1 MVPVAPFLAL
11 YRTYNLGVAFS
22 MLEDMH
28 GWFIVSMR
36 LVIVVFVLWLW
47 RKTAADRTFAH
58 LGFAFIIAGAAGN
71 LLDRFFYGHV
81 IDYILFHTQTWS
93 FAVFNLADSF
103 ITIGAACVSAKH
115 IKTAA
120 VVAVA
125 YERTGKT
132 STESFRWSGRHGGA
146 AGGSCDPHLTKPLS
160 AMRST
165 PGRSPSM
172 SPFHCRWVRS
182 LRP

>member
-1 MVPVAPFLAL
+1 MAKAALFSKIGPAFALIAAALVLDQIVKQLVEAYLPMQEMVPVVPFLAL

-22 MLEDMH
+22 MLSDME

-93 FAVFNLADSF
+93 FAVFNLADTF
-103 ITIGAACVSAKH
+103 ITIGAGCVILDEFLHARAAK
-115 IKTAA
+115 K
-120 VVAVA
+120 
-125 YERTGKT
+125 
-132 STESFRWSGRHGGA
+132 
-146 AGGSCDPHLTKPLS
+146 
-160 AMRST
+160 
-165 PGRSPSM
+165 
-172 SPFHCRWVRS
+172 
-182 LRP
+182 